1 MDVLLWYNP
10 VSVNYYLNFNFIN
23 VKFLTKKLPLLSIN
37 LISFISYGKIDNKLI
52 R

>member
-23 VKFLTKKLPLLSIN
+23 VKFLTKKIT
-37 LISFISYGKIDNKLI
+37 FAVNKLNFI
-52 R
+52 YILWKN